1 MAVNR
6 EPILKRCRYLG
17 ISPMVMGVAK
27 ETSFRNPDANKR
39 KKVSEYGVQLKEKQK
54 LKFIYGMLE
63 KQFRHY
69 FELAE
74 KMEGQAGENLITLLE
89 SRLDN
94 VVFRMG
100 LASTRRESRQLV
112 SHGHFNVNGKRVDI
126 PSYRVK
132 PGDVISLR
140 ENSKKSEKFKQVIE
154 LTNGRLVPTWID
166 MNKDESTGKITRLP
180 VKSDL
185 DYEIEEHLIV
195 ELYSK

>member
-112 SHGHFNVNGKRVDI
+112 SHGHFDVNGKRVDI

-132 PGDVISLR
+132 PGDVITLR

-166 MNKDESTGKITRLP
+166 MNKEESTGKITRLP
-180 VKSDL
+180 VKADL